1 MTTQDAWP
9 RVRALYHA
17 ALDQPEPV
25 RSAWLEEHCGND
37 ADLLARVR
45 SLLMASD
52 GEQHILDGPVV
63 DLLQRLRTTD
73 DPDELGLGAT
83 VGPYR
88 LQRLLGVGGMGR
100 VYLAERIDGQF
111 HQLVALKLIRSEFA
125 NPQLRQRFLRERD
138 TLARLTH
145 PHIALLHDGGI
156 GANGAP
162 YFTLEYIEGE
172 PITAWCDAHSLG
184 LRDRIALF
192 LKVCAAA
199 EYAHRNL
206 IVHRDIKPSNI
217 LVTAEG
223 EPKLLDF
230 GIAKPLASDSSAM
243 ETATQAH
250 PMTREFAAPEQVLG
264 EPITTATDVYALGI
278 LLYLLLCGRMP
289 YRRAALGETGW
300 TKSVVEETPE
310 PMERALTR
318 PVGVARDGVAA
329 HASAEATIDQIAA
342 QRATSALQL
351 QRALRGDLERIVQ
364 GALAKSPETRYPTV
378 TALVDDLRTYLEGR
392 PLRGGHWRYRFGK
405 FLRRHRVGVAAGT
418 VAALLTIAG
427 VSAIVWQSR
436 ETARQ
441 ARTVIAVKDFLLSL
455 FNASDPNA
463 AKGRDISAREL
474 IDRGNAQIERGL
486 AREPALRAEL
496 QGTLGRIYF
505 ELGLYDQARA
515 LQRSALSLTPPEN
528 AATLDRELADTL
540 SAHGDLA
547 DADALAAQAF
557 DLLQSGAQADAHER
571 IRVLITRSSIAQR
584 RGSSAEAQKLAHEA
598 VALARKDTDA
608 KELLG
613 NSLSAEGL
621 AEWDLRDTAKSET
634 LYREAL
640 QIHRDVFG
648 DTDLRVA
655 TDRQNLTLALRN
667 LGRYDEA
674 LDQARRNVAIREQ
687 ILGPTHPEIA
697 RALDT
702 LGTTLYHMGRYPEAE
717 QTMRRSVEIAR
728 AGFGTDNPVTMNPQ
742 NNLALLLMDW
752 HGLDEAEQLLKETL
766 AVETAKLGELHY
778 ATLIASS
785 NLAEVHARQNKL
797 ELAETE
803 LRDVLARDERANI
816 RDRVWELFRLGD
828 VRRRRGDWQEAVAL
842 DRQALAQAEKL
853 FAPNSRHCALA
864 HYYLGLALADGGEI
878 DEAER
883 QLRATLNAQRSLLAP
898 DGDHPL
904 TASASLAL
912 AQLVLKR
919 ADGKTEGLALLR
931 RAVTLREQFLG
942 DDDDRTRQARAVLAS
957 AEKSVAME
965 AR

>member
-1 MTTQDAWP
+1 MTEHDDWP

-17 ALDQPEPV
+17 ALDQPEQL
-25 RSAWLEEHCGND
+25 RRAWLEQECAGD
-37 ADLLARVR
+37 IELIARVR
-45 SLLMASD
+45 ALLVASD
-52 GEQHILDGPVV
+52 DAQDILDGPVG
-63 DLLQRLRTTD
+63 DLLQRLRKED
-73 DPDELGLGAT
+73 DADELGIGAV

-100 VYLAERIDGQF
+100 VYLAERVDGQF
-111 HQLVALKLIRSEFA
+111 KQLVALKLIRSEFGH
-125 NPQLRQRFLRERD
+125 PQLRQRFLRERD

-145 PHIALLHDGGI
+145 PHIAQLHDGGI

-172 PITAWCDAHSLG
+172 PITTWCDERGLG
-184 LRDRIALF
+184 LRARIVLF
-192 LKVCAAA
+192 LKVCAAV

-217 LVTAEG
+217 LVTTEG

-230 GIAKPLASDSSAM
+230 GIAKPIAADSGAL
-243 ETATQAH
+243 ETGTQAH

-264 EPITTATDVYALGI
+264 EPITTATDVYSLGI

-300 TKSVVEETPE
+300 TKSVVEEAPE
-310 PMERALTR
+310 SLERALAR
-318 PVGVARDGVAA
+318 PLTAA
-329 HASAEATIDQIAA
+329 KNDAMPHATSTATVEQLAA
-342 QRATSALQL
+342 QRATLPLQL
-351 QRALRGDLERIVQ
+351 KRELRGDLERIVQ
-364 GALAKSPETRYPTV
+364 NALAKSPETRYPNV

-392 PLRGGHWRYRFGK
+392 PLRGGHWRYRLTK
-405 FLRRHRVGVAAGT
+405 FLRRHRLSVAAGS
-418 VAALLTIAG
+418 VAALLLIAG
-427 VSAIVWQSR
+427 VTEIVWQSR

-486 AREPALRAEL
+486 AREPVLRAEL

-515 LQRSALSLTPPEN
+515 LQQSAMSQTPPEG

-540 SAHGDLA
+540 SARGDLA
-547 DADALAAQAF
+547 EADALAAKAF
-557 DLLQSGAQADAHER
+557 ALIGTGVGDDDAHER
-571 IRVLITRSSIAQR
+571 IRILITRSSISQR
-584 RGSSAEAQKLAHEA
+584 KGLGADAQKLAHDA
-598 VALARKDTDA
+598 VALARADDNA
-608 KELLG
+608 EELLG
-613 NSLSAEGL
+613 NALSAEGL
-621 AEWDLRDTAKSET
+621 AEWDLRDTAKSEA

-648 DTDLRVA
+648 DIDLRVA

-687 ILGPTHPEIA
+687 ILGPTHPELA

-702 LGTTLYHMGRYPEAE
+702 LGTTLYHMAAYPEAE
-717 QTMRRSVEIAR
+717 QTMRRSVEVAR
-728 AGFGTDNPVTMNPQ
+728 AGFGADNPATAISQ
-742 NNLALLLMDW
+742 NNLGLLLMDW
-752 HGLDEAEQLLKETL
+752 HGLDEADRLLTQ
-766 AVETAKLGELHY
+766 AVAIESAKLGANY
-778 ATLIASS
+778 YGALIASS

-797 ELAETE
+797 EQAERE
-803 LRDVLARDERANI
+803 FRDLLARDETVGI
-816 RDRVWELFRLGD
+816 RDRTWELFRLGD
-828 VRRRRGDWQEAVAL
+828 VRRRRGDWQEAITL
-842 DRQALAQAEKL
+842 DRQALAQAQTL

-864 HYYLGLALADGGEI
+864 HYYLGLALADGGAVE
-878 DEAER
+878 EAEQ
-883 QLRATLNAQRSLLAP
+883 QLRAVLTAQRSLLAP
-898 DGDHPL
+898 NGDHPL

-912 AQLVLKR
+912 ARLVLTH
-919 ADGKTEGLALLR
+919 ADGRAEGIELLR
-931 RAVTLREQFLG
+931 RAVALRERFLG
-942 DDDDRTRQARAVLAS
+942 DDDNRTSEARSVLAN
-957 AEKSVAME
+957 AEKL
-965 AR
+965 R